1 MPNLSK
7 MEGVE
12 PLSPGDITSY
22 MARGTDWYECNSAS
36 SDVTVPETWNNCRY
50 FMADVDGVVH
60 LRARKPLSAGGYE
73 TADLYCTVKAGMR
86 FEPRHIVT
94 VFTSGTTCTINVGG
108 SQVAGIRL
116 WR

>member
-7 MEGVE
+7 TGGVE
-12 PLSPGDITSY
+12 PLSPGDVTSFL
-22 MARGTDWYECNSAS
+22 ALGTNMLEVNVAS
-36 SDVTVPETWNNCRY
+36 EDVVIPETWNNCRY

-60 LRARKPLSAGGYE
+60 LRARSPLSDGGYSDY
-73 TADLYCTVKAGMR
+73 DLYCTVKAGSR
-86 FEPRHIVT
+86 FEPRHVIK